1 MKHSR
6 RAFLKGVAGGA
17 LALAWKTR
25 VFAQA
30 QPLRLSLP
38 PMQDV
43 LPIGFANT
51 EGIFAKAGLPVE
63 LVGISSGRERSAALL
78 SNSLDGVVSDV
89 SNLLFNRG
97 NAEADLVI
105 TSTAFEIVDDTRQIA
120 LLASGFFN
128 VTDVDGL
135 LKLINDRP
143 QNSITLSR
151 RTDLELVTDELLN
164 SLGVVVDPEVHYADT
179 DDLVNAATFLVGGS
193 VLAAVLPE
201 PLAIITEQNEL
212 IDEQF
217 LSKSVS
223 DFENISLPPSLIVFR
238 REVIEERE
246 AEVALFYE
254 IYRQTIDTLNNTPS
268 DTVRELAIVNTIEL
282 FLPGL
287 SRSELPKNFGESYQI
302 PIFPQPRALLEEEFF
317 RASAWAKAKGY
328 LFSDVDFES
337 SIDFRFLPA

>member
-6 RAFLKGVAGGA
+6 RTFLKGVTGSA
-17 LALAWKTR
+17 LALGWKTR
-25 VFAQA
+25 IFAQE

-43 LPIGFANT
+43 LPISFANS
-51 EGIFAKAGLPVE
+51 EGIFAEAGLSIE

-78 SNSLDGVVSDV
+78 SNNLDGVMSDV

-105 TSTAFEIVDDTRQIA
+105 TSTAFEIIDNTRQIA

-128 VTDVDGL
+128 VTDVDAL
-135 LKLINDRP
+135 LKQINDRP
-143 QNSITLSR
+143 RNSITLSR

-223 DFENISLPPSLIVFR
+223 DFENIPLPPSLIVFR

-246 AEVALFYE
+246 ADVALFYE
-254 IYRQTIDTLNNTPS
+254 IYQQTIDALNNMS
-268 DTVRELAIVNTIEL
+268 GDTVRELAITNTLEL

-287 SRSELPKNFGESYQI
+287 SRSELPQNFGQSYKI
-302 PIFPQPRALLEEEFF
+302 PAFPQPRALLEGEFV
-317 RASAWAKAKGY
+317 RVSNWAKGKRY
-328 LFSDVDFES
+328 LFSDVDFAS
-337 SIDFRFLPA
+337 SVDFRFLP